1 MKKSIIIA
9 AIAALT
15 LVSCHQPTKE
25 EQQMDNVK
33 EAVIRHAQATLAYP
47 KGAEITEVK
56 IDTLSSLYNSIKFV
70 NNMHS
75 LRPDED
81 PWKLIEIV
89 DEDFAKEI
97 RKAEAKIPADTVGI
111 ENRYYCAASVTVRH
125 TASDGKTKKMTLY
138 IAAIQD
144 GSVKGVRNSDVTNDR
159 DELIEFVLPK
169 DEATLMKASFMFSDL
184 LKILN

>member
-1 MKKSIIIA
+1 MRKSIIIA
-9 AIAALT
+9 AIAALA

-89 DEDFAKEI
+89 EEDFAKEI
-97 RKAEAKIPADTVGI
+97 RKAEAKIPADTIGI

-125 TASDGKTKKMTLY
+125 TASDGKSKMMSLY
-138 IAAIQD
+138 IASVHD
-144 GSVKGVRNSDVTNDR
+144 GVVKGVKNGDITEDG
-159 DELIEFVLPK
+159 DKFIEFILPK

-184 LKILN
+184 LKFLN

>member
-9 AIAALT
+9 AIAALA

-25 EQQMDNVK
+25 EQQVNNVK
-33 EAVIRHAQATLAYP
+33 EAVMRHAQATLAYP
-47 KGAEITEVK
+47 NGAEITEVK

-89 DEDFAKEI
+89 EEDFAKEI
-97 RKAEAKIPADTVGI
+97 RKAEAKIPADTIGI

-125 TASDGKTKKMTLY
+125 TASDGKSKMMSLY
-138 IAAIQD
+138 IASVHD
-144 GSVKGVRNSDVTNDR
+144 GVVKGVKNGDIAEDR
-159 DELIEFVLPK
+159 SKFIEFILPK

>member
-1 MKKSIIIA
+1 MKKSFIIA
-9 AIAALT
+9 AIAALA
-15 LVSCHQPTKE
+15 LVSCHQPTKK
-25 EQQMDNVK
+25 EQQIDNVK
-33 EAVIRHAQATLAYP
+33 EAVMRHAQATLAYP

-56 IDTLSSLYNSIKFV
+56 IDTLASLYNSIKFV

-97 RKAEAKIPADTVGI
+97 RKAETGIPTDTIGI

-125 TASDGKTKKMTLY
+125 TASDGKSKMMTLY
-138 IAAIQD
+138 IASVQD
-144 GSVKGVRNSDVTNDR
+144 GIVKGVKNGDITEDGSKF
-159 DELIEFVLPK
+159 IEFILPK

>member
-9 AIAALT
+9 AIAALA

-33 EAVIRHAQATLAYP
+33 EAVMKHAQATLAYP
-47 KGAEITEVK
+47 KGAEITKVK

-97 RKAEAKIPADTVGI
+97 RKAEAKIPTDTIGI

-125 TASDGKTKKMTLY
+125 TASDGKSKMMSLY
-138 IAAIQD
+138 IASVHD
-144 GSVKGVRNSDVTNDR
+144 GVVKGVKKGDITEDGNKF
-159 DELIEFVLPK
+159 IEFILPK

>member
-1 MKKSIIIA
+1 MKKTIFAVILT
-9 AIAALT
+9 ALA

-56 IDTLSSLYNSIKFV
+56 IDTLSSLYNSIKFI

-75 LRPDED
+75 LRPNED
-81 PWKLIEIV
+81 PWELIEII

-97 RKAEAKIPADTVGI
+97 RKAEAKIPADTIGI
-111 ENRYYCAASVTVRH
+111 ENRYYCAASVKVRH
-125 TASDGKTKKMTLY
+125 TASDGKTKMMTLY

-169 DEATLMKASFMFSDL
+169 DDATLMKASFMFSDL

>member
-9 AIAALT
+9 AIAALA

-25 EQQMDNVK
+25 EQQVNNVK
-33 EAVIRHAQATLAYP
+33 EAVMRHAQATLAYP
-47 KGAEITEVK
+47 KGAEITKVK

-97 RKAEAKIPADTVGI
+97 RKAEAKIPTDTIGI

-125 TASDGKTKKMTLY
+125 TASDGKSKMMTLY

-144 GSVKGVRNSDVTNDR
+144 GVVTGVRSASIMEDKNEVV
-159 DELIEFVLPK
+159 EFILPE

>member
-9 AIAALT
+9 AIAALA

-25 EQQMDNVK
+25 EQQVNNVK
-33 EAVIRHAQATLAYP
+33 EAVMRHAQATLAYP

-97 RKAEAKIPADTVGI
+97 RKAEAKIPADTIGI

-125 TASDGKTKKMTLY
+125 TASDGKSKMMSLY
-138 IAAIQD
+138 IASVHD
-144 GSVKGVRNSDVTNDR
+144 GVIKGVKNGDITEDG
-159 DELIEFVLPK
+159 DKFIEFILPK

>member
-9 AIAALT
+9 AIAALA

-33 EAVIRHAQATLAYP
+33 EAVMRHAQATLAYP

-75 LRPDED
+75 LRPDQD
-81 PWKLIEIV
+81 PWELIEIV

-97 RKAEAKIPADTVGI
+97 RKAEAKIPADTIGI

-125 TASDGKTKKMTLY
+125 TASDGKSKMMTLY

-144 GSVKGVRNSDVTNDR
+144 GVVTGVRSASIMEDKNEVV
-159 DELIEFVLPK
+159 EFILPE

>member
-9 AIAALT
+9 AIAALA
-15 LVSCHQPTKE
+15 LASCHQPTKE
-25 EQQMDNVK
+25 EQQIDNVK
-33 EAVIRHAQATLAYP
+33 EAVMRHAQATLAYP

-75 LRPDED
+75 LQPDED

-111 ENRYYCAASVTVRH
+111 ENMYYCAASVSVRH
-125 TASDGKTKKMTLY
+125 TANDGKTKMMTLY
-138 IAAIQD
+138 IASVQD
-144 GSVKGVRNSDVTNDR
+144 GIVKGVKNGDITEDGSKF
-159 DELIEFVLPK
+159 IEFILPK

>member
-1 MKKSIIIA
+1 MKKTIFAVIIT
-9 AIAALT
+9 ALA

-33 EAVIRHAQATLAYP
+33 EAVMKHAQATLAYP

-75 LRPDED
+75 LNDQD

-97 RKAEAKIPADTVGI
+97 RKAEAKIPSDTVGI

-125 TASDGKTKKMTLY
+125 TASDGNTKMMTLY

-144 GSVKGVRNSDVTNDR
+144 GSVKGVRRSDVTNER

-169 DEATLMKASFMFSDL
+169 DEATLMKASFMFADL

>member
-9 AIAALT
+9 AIAALA
-15 LVSCHQPTKE
+15 LVSCHQQTKE

-33 EAVIRHAQATLAYP
+33 EAVMKHAQATLAYP

-75 LRPDED
+75 LKTDQD

-97 RKAEAKIPADTVGI
+97 RKAEAKIPTDTVGI

-125 TASDGKTKKMTLY
+125 TASDGKTKMMTLY

-144 GSVKGVRNSDVTNDR
+144 GVVSGVRNSSIMEDKN
-159 DELIEFVLPK
+159 ELVDFILPK

>member
-9 AIAALT
+9 AIAALA

-33 EAVIRHAQATLAYP
+33 EAVMKHAQATLAYP

-70 NNMHS
+70 NKMHS
-75 LRPDED
+75 LRPDQD
-81 PWKLIEIV
+81 PWELIEIV

-125 TASDGKTKKMTLY
+125 TASDGKTKMMTLY

-144 GSVKGVRNSDVTNDR
+144 GVVTGVRSASIMEDKNEVV
-159 DELIEFVLPK
+159 EFILPE
-169 DEATLMKASFMFSDL
+169 DDATLMKASFMFSDL

>member
-1 MKKSIIIA
+1 MNKTIFAVIFTA
-9 AIAALT
+9 MALG
-15 LVSCHQPTKE
+15 SCHQPTKE
-25 EQQMDNVK
+25 EQQVNNVK
-33 EAVIRHAQATLAYP
+33 EAVMRHAQATLAYP

-70 NNMHS
+70 NNMHR
-75 LRPDED
+75 LNDQD

-97 RKAEAKIPADTVGI
+97 RKAEEKIPADTVGI

-144 GSVKGVRNSDVTNDR
+144 GSLKGVRNSDVTNDR

>member
-9 AIAALT
+9 AIAALA

-33 EAVIRHAQATLAYP
+33 EAVMKHAQATLAYP

-70 NNMHS
+70 NDMHS
-75 LRPDED
+75 LNDKD

-125 TASDGKTKKMTLY
+125 TASDGKSKMMSLY
-138 IAAIQD
+138 IASVHD
-144 GSVKGVRNSDVTNDR
+144 GVVKGVKNGDITEDG
-159 DELIEFVLPK
+159 DKFIEFILPK

>member
-9 AIAALT
+9 AIAALA

-25 EQQMDNVK
+25 EQQINNVK
-33 EAVIRHAQATLAYP
+33 EAVMRHAQATLAYP

-125 TASDGKTKKMTLY
+125 TASDGKSKMMSLY
-138 IAAIQD
+138 IASVHD
-144 GSVKGVRNSDVTNDR
+144 GVVKGVKNGDITEDG
-159 DELIEFVLPK
+159 DKFIEFILPK